1 MDANDRGSILLMF
14 IEKAR
19 IADSVDV
26 DYVSIS
32 VNHSIIARAS
42 KKNSQQSIY
51 TNISSSYS

>member
-26 DYVSIS
+26 DYVSIIS
-32 VNHSIIARAS
+32 VNHSIIAS
-42 KKNSQQSIY
+42 KKDSQQSIY
-51 TNISSSYS
+51 TSISIVCI